1 MVFIILIIL
10 VFNIPFLNVIITSLK
25 SKVDLISYPPK
36 IIFKPTFEHFE
47 NIFTSGTFRFGKFLY
62 NSFVIAL
69 VTSLFSIILT
79 LPAAYYILF
88 FRKGKRFLLPM
99 VTNLRSI
106 PLIIF
111 AMPIYLSFKQ
121 LSLIDTR
128 LGLIIVHLLV
138 DIPISL
144 VLLVNFL
151 QSVPKEII
159 EAARI
164 DGAAESKILIKII
177 PPMVSSSIVA
187 TFILCFIYSWNEFL
201 FALILSIKNTT
212 TLTVG
217 ATLFITAWGVQ
228 WGEIS
233 AAIVISTIIPF
244 VLTFYIQKH
253 LIEAYSGGLKE

>member
-1 MVFIILIIL
+1 LLTTLSGLVLALWINSIREGLGRIAETLFFLPVIISWAIASLLFYYLGKIELGPYRWLSHPSSVMMKNMRLVNTLTALIIPWGVNAFGIFL
-10 VFNIPFLNVIITSLK
+10 MRQFMLTIPK
-25 SKVDLISYPPK
+25 DL
-36 IIFKPTFEHFE
+36 
-47 NIFTSGTFRFGKFLY
+47 
-62 NSFVIAL
+62 
-69 VTSLFSIILT
+69 
-79 LPAAYYILF
+79 
-88 FRKGKRFLLPM
+88 M
-99 VTNLRSI
+99 
-106 PLIIF
+106 
-111 AMPIYLSFKQ
+111 
-121 LSLIDTR
+121 D
-128 LGLIIVHLLV
+128 
-138 DIPISL
+138 
-144 VLLVNFL
+144 
-151 QSVPKEII
+151 
-159 EAARI
+159 AARI
-164 DGAAESKILIKII
+164 DGAAESKILIKIV